1 MKYSDMMDK
10 FIARYNEILDSDLL
24 TKAQKEEVKEIKK
37 KMEGHIYDP
46 SFLSDW
52 VREIPFEA
60 TFNKGHKEW
69 EVRLWVV
76 AVMHS
81 EEMRDFY
88 YLGFNEQGQLFVEMC
103 NDATIDRDVKPSAFA
118 EMSIDDMKKKIKTAM
133 FEGDK
138 ILLFKPFDNK
148 KQYYI

>member
-1 MKYSDMMDK
+1 MSWKEEFEKFETKYG
-10 FIARYNEILDSDLL
+10 EILASDLL
-24 TKAQKEEVKEIKK
+24 SKAQKEEVKEIKK
-37 KMEGHIYDP
+37 KLEKHLYDP
-46 SFLSDW
+46 GFLSQW

-60 TFNKGHKEW
+60 VFNKGSKEL
-69 EVRLWVV
+69 EVKLWVV

-88 YLGFNEQGQLFVEMC
+88 YLGFNEGGQLFVELC
-103 NDATIDRDVKPSAFA
+103 NDATIDRDVKPSANV
-118 EMSIDDMKKKIKTAM
+118 EMSLDDMRKKIRTAM

-148 KQYYI
+148 KQYSI